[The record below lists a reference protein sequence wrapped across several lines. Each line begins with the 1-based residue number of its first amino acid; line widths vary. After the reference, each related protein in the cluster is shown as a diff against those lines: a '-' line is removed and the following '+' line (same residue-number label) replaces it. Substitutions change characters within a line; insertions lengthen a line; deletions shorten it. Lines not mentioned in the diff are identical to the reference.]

1 MLESRFCFGIVL
13 KLRCCCLKF
22 FFRISHFEFVLLA
35 FVFFE
40 IFYVSS
46 ESSRGASTKLKGS
59 GFLYLVMLVMLSIN

>member
-1 MLESRFCFGIVL
+1 MLLFEV
-13 KLRCCCLKF
+13 F
-22 FFRISHFEFVLLA
+22 FSDFSFRICFVG
-35 FVFFE
+35 FCFFE

>member
-1 MLESRFCFGIVL
+1 MLLFEVFFGFLISNLFCW
-13 KLRCCCLKF
+13 
-22 FFRISHFEFVLLA
+22 LL
-35 FVFFE
+35 FFE